1 MKHFI
6 IIISL
11 LALAPFSFAQQSG
24 LQEVLEMVKQNNK
37 ALQAGEAETNSL
49 KLQSASENNLPDP
62 TVTYSHLWGN
72 KPGMGFTGEFIA
84 SQAFDF
90 PSLYVQRGK
99 LNKVRYTTYDFQHAV
114 LRQQILLQAKQVYLD
129 LVYLNQVRNLLQLRL
144 SNAEDLS
151 RFYESRLEKGDANI
165 IETNKIELELLN
177 VRNEFRQ
184 NEAARVAK
192 LEELAALN
200 GGQSLSVSD
209 TVYISNETYPT
220 DFQSFCAEAMDELPE
235 LQALRQEQI
244 AANRKISV
252 SKQQWLPGL
261 TLGYRMNPSSGGSR
275 YNGVLVGITIP
286 LFANRHKVQQAKAE
300 RFYADNM
307 LDNVSETTEANLR
320 QLWNKASELK
330 KSIDE
335 YSNILSR
342 QNNISLLNKAIQ
354 SGQISMIEYFVNI
367 TTLYQSM
374 QNYLQLQNDYH
385 KTMAEL
391 YKFRID

>member
-1 MKHFI
+1 MKHLI

-49 KLQSASENNLPDP
+49 KLRSTSENNLPDP

-220 DFQSFCAEAMDELPE
+220 DFQSFCAEAMGELPE

-252 SKQQWLPGL
+252 S
-261 TLGYRMNPSSGGSR
+261 
-275 YNGVLVGITIP
+275 
-286 LFANRHKVQQAKAE
+286 
-300 RFYADNM
+300 
-307 LDNVSETTEANLR
+307 
-320 QLWNKASELK
+320 
-330 KSIDE
+330 
-335 YSNILSR
+335 LSL
-342 QNNISLLNKAIQ
+342 IHI
-354 SGQISMIEYFVNI
+354 
-367 TTLYQSM
+367 
-374 QNYLQLQNDYH
+374 
-385 KTMAEL
+385 
-391 YKFRID
+391 